1 MTSFVASP
9 SFDVQ
14 SLKGSHLLL
23 PSVSIGNVPQLT
35 CDLIIHTLHLSRVG
49 FIDSDAVIPVIGQY
63 EDQSNGVSVPIEV
76 YQSKDR
82 QWTVIQQRSPTLK
95 GKKQSLISGLIN
107 FIESAQFAKV
117 VLLTSLDA
125 ARRLDSQISSIP
137 FRVVGDSASVQDIIQ
152 AINVPELE
160 TEQQQQQDVDTNMT
174 SSASSPSLPS
184 MHGAG
189 IARSLYQQL
198 LDAKVNVIMF
208 CIFVLEGDNVQDSV
222 EFANVL
228 NTYYQIKSNGANASS
243 SWTPPKSWEYLF
255 GTPFNAEI
263 YQ

>member
-1 MTSFVASP
+1 MSTFIPSP
-9 SFDVQ
+9 SFDIQ
-14 SLKGSHLLL
+14 SLKDSTLLF

-49 FIDSDAVIPVIGQY
+49 FIDSDAVIPVVGQR
-63 EDQSNGVSVPIEV
+63 EDQSVGISVPIEV

-95 GKKQSLISGLIN
+95 GKRKDLISSLVG

-117 VLLTSLDA
+117 VILTSLDA
-125 ARRLDSQISSIP
+125 SSRLDSQISSIP
-137 FRVVGDSASVQDIIQ
+137 FRVVGDSGTIQDIYRKIK
-152 AINVPELE
+152 VPELE
-160 TEQQQQQDVDTNMT
+160 TQQQEQDMDT
-174 SSASSPSLPS
+174 SGLPS
-184 MHGAG
+184 MSGAG
-189 IARSLYQQL
+189 ISRSLYQQL
-198 LDAKVNVIMF
+198 VDKKVDVVIFSM
-208 CIFVLEGDNVQDSV
+208 FVLEGDNVQDSV
-222 EFANVL
+222 ELANVV
-228 NTYYQIKSNGANASS
+228 NSYYEIKSTDATPS

>member
-9 SFDVQ
+9 SFHIQ
-14 SLKGSHLLL
+14 LLKGSHFLL

-49 FIDSDAVIPVIGQY
+49 FIDSDAVIPVIGQF
-63 EDQSNGVSVPIEV
+63 EDQPIGISVPIEV
-76 YQSKDR
+76 YQSDNR

-160 TEQQQQQDVDTNMT
+160 TDQQQQQDVDTDMT
-174 SSASSPSLPS
+174 SSSLPS

-189 IARSLYQQL
+189 ISRSLYQQL

-208 CIFVLEGDNVQDSV
+208 CMFVLEGDNVQDSV
-222 EFANVL
+222 ELANVL
-228 NTYYQIKSNGANASS
+228 NTYYQIKSNGSGASS